1 MAAKKASA
9 AKKSALSATSANQV
23 TQLTPNSNCIASGT
37 GDPNNTTNVAFDS
50 PQNAFTW
57 WTGTVSSSLKTATL
71 GADMGNA
78 IVTFKKGMTLT
89 YQASGTSG
97 VYNVFMNGDIVDNG
111 NVYSFTGAIVYQS
124 TGAATGTVSVK
135 KA

>member
-1 MAAKKASA
+1 
-9 AKKSALSATSANQV
+9 
-23 TQLTPNSNCIASGT
+23 
-37 GDPNNTTNVAFDS
+37 
-50 PQNAFTW
+50 
-57 WTGTVSSSLKTATL
+57 
-71 GADMGNA
+71 MGNA